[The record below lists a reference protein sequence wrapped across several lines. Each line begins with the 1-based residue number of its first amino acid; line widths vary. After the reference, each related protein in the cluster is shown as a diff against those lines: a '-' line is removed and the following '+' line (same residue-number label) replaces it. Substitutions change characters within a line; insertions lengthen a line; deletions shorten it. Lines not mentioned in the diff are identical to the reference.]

1 MLPSSGTMPSL
12 KRYNTISLCESI
24 LFSCSQSSSTT
35 TVPTAGFPGNDRL
48 SNGLV
53 AVKGKETKLYKAH
66 SYLLSLSLLKDLDKV
81 MAALAEADGL
91 FKSLTSQP
99 SKVST
104 KVYILPDISTMLF
117 REFSF

>member
-1 MLPSSGTMPSL
+1 MQR
-12 KRYNTISLCESI
+12 K
-24 LFSCSQSSSTT
+24 
-35 TVPTAGFPGNDRL
+35 
-48 SNGLV
+48 
-53 AVKGKETKLYKAH
+53 VKIQKLYKPH
-66 SYLLSLSLLKDLDKV
+66 SYFFSLSLLKDLDKV
-81 MAALAEADGL
+81 MAALAVADGL

>member
-1 MLPSSGTMPSL
+1 M
-12 KRYNTISLCESI
+12 
-24 LFSCSQSSSTT
+24 
-35 TVPTAGFPGNDRL
+35 
-48 SNGLV
+48 
-53 AVKGKETKLYKAH
+53 KGKETKLYKAH
-66 SYLLSLSLLKDLDKV
+66 SYLISLLKHLDKV

-91 FKSLTSQP
+91 FKPLTSQP